1 MTEEAYEIAQL
12 DPSGAELLGASTKA
26 KLENQIVVLR
36 ADVNLAASLRVRI
49 SPACGSQPWNG
60 CDFPFACSERTTQ
73 EGSEFRAEN
82 AFTTRMFYEQ
92 VSWEFAV

>member
-1 MTEEAYEIAQL
+1 MGSRCAFAMTEEAYEIAQL

-49 SPACGSQPWNG
+49 SPASGCRTWNG
-60 CDFPFACSERTTQ
+60 CDLPFACSERTTQ
-73 EGSEFRAEN
+73 EGSECLAEN
-82 AFTTRMFYEQ
+82 AFTTRMF
-92 VSWEFAV
+92 